1 MNNPGRRGGGGPG
14 CTLAFRLRKY
24 TRYDFAIVWS
34 CDKRRWGSQ
43 FVSLPSERL
52 DGRPASSAGRGAE
65 RGGQPRTRPLSN
77 RIHKQGNGGVG
88 EQDSLRASYLA
99 IVFLIFDPV
108 SNF

>member
-1 MNNPGRRGGGGPG
+1 MGGSRVPRGGEQ
-14 CTLAFRLRKY
+14 
-24 TRYDFAIVWS
+24 S
-34 CDKRRWGSQ
+34 
-43 FVSLPSERL
+43 
-52 DGRPASSAGRGAE
+52 
-65 RGGQPRTRPLSN
+65 GGQPRTRPLSN